1 MSRVLN
7 QDMTIRG
14 LLEQNARER
23 PNRVALR
30 WCENKVWCTRTW
42 SELLARVRELA
53 EGYGSRFGLK
63 PGAENV
69 AMILG
74 NSPAWVEC
82 YQAQSGAGLAV
93 VPIDPKLHD
102 GEVEYIL
109 RDAEAVVVTTDA
121 AHLRMMMNLVPKL
134 PKLRGIVVVDGII
147 FDGQKIG
154 VIPVVGCN
162 SLRIAGGGA
171 WYDAHVAQTEDVA
184 SIIYTSGTTGK
195 PKGAMLTHRN
205 FCSDAEGGIR
215 TFGADLNEKDGFL
228 VVLPLFHAFSFTA
241 NFVVSMIPGAAML
254 FVESLRTVGR
264 DIRLLRPSVIFAV
277 PLLAEK
283 LYDKIQRGL
292 KESRLARFLMA
303 IGLRGPVMHMVLLK
317 LGGRLR
323 YMVTG
328 GAPCPRHVLECFRK
342 LHVNFVE
349 GYGLTECA
357 PIVSVTSST
366 CTKIGTIG
374 KPCAG
379 VEVRLA
385 DVNASGVGELQVK
398 GPNVMK
404 GYFHNE
410 AATREA
416 FDGEWLATGDL
427 ASIDEDGLITIRGR
441 KKALIVN
448 REGKNIYPEEVETVL
463 AKEPCVKDVIVVGY
477 VQGGVP
483 GERVGAVVY
492 PDEDWFAA
500 QGGGTK
506 PSWSEMEAQTTKR
519 VQERC
524 AELADYKRVRKV
536 VVSHEPLERTAIG
549 KVRRVTYKGSLD
561 E

>member
-1 MSRVLN
+1 
-7 QDMTIRG
+7 MTVRG
-14 LLEQNARER
+14 LLEKNALEQ
-23 PNRVALR
+23 PERVALR
-30 WCENKVWCTRTW
+30 WCEGKAWQSRTW
-42 SELLARVRELA
+42 REFLARVRDLA
-53 EGYGSRFGLK
+53 EGYGTRFGLV
-63 PGAENV
+63 PGKDNV
-69 AMILG
+69 ALILG
-74 NSPAWVEC
+74 NSPAWLEC
-82 YQAQSGAGLAV
+82 YQAQAGAGLAV
-93 VPIDPKLHD
+93 VPMDPKLHD

-109 RDAEAVVVTTDA
+109 RDAEVTVITTDA
-121 AHLRMMMNLVPKL
+121 AHLRMMMSLAPKL
-134 PKLRGIVVVDGII
+134 PKLRGIVVVDGVI
-147 FDGQKIG
+147 FEGRKIG
-154 VIPVVGCN
+154 NVPVVGYDH
-162 SLRIAGGGA
+162 LRISGGGA
-171 WYDAHVAQTEDVA
+171 WYDAHIAREEDVA
-184 SIIYTSGTTGK
+184 SIIYTSGTTGR

-205 FCSDAEGGIR
+205 FCTDAEGGIR
-215 TFGADLNEKDGFL
+215 TFGADLNADDSFL

-241 NFVVSMIPGAAML
+241 NFIASMIPCASML

-264 DIRLLRPSVIFAV
+264 DIRLLKPSVICAV

-283 LYDKIQRGL
+283 LYDKIQSGL
-292 KESRLARFLMA
+292 NESKLARFLMA

-317 LGGRLR
+317 LGGCLR

-366 CTKIGTIG
+366 CKKIGTIG

-379 VEVRLA
+379 VSVRLV
-385 DVNASGVGELQVK
+385 DVNEAGVGELQVK

-410 AATREA
+410 KATKEV

-427 ASIDEDGLITIRGR
+427 ASIDEEGLITIRGR

-448 REGKNIYPEEVETVL
+448 REGKNIYPEEVEIAI
-463 AKEPCVKDVIVVGY
+463 AKDPCVKDVIVVGY
-477 VQGGVP
+477 TQGGVP
-483 GERVGAVVY
+483 GERVGAIVY

-500 QGGGTK
+500 QSGGK
-506 PSWSEMEAQTTKR
+506 KSDWAEMEKTAVKR
-519 VQERC
+519 VQGTMS
-524 AELADYKRVRKV
+524 ELADYKRVRKV
-536 VVSHEPLERTAIG
+536 VIYREPLERTAIG
-549 KVRRVTYKGSLD
+549 KVRRVTYKGKLD

>member
-1 MSRVLN
+1 
-7 QDMTIRG
+7 MTVRG
-14 LLEQNARER
+14 LLEKNALEQ
-23 PNRVALR
+23 PERVALR
-30 WCENKVWCTRTW
+30 WCEGKVWQSRTW
-42 SELLARVRELA
+42 REFLARVRDLA
-53 EGYGSRFGLK
+53 EGYGTRFGLV
-63 PGAENV
+63 PGKDNV
-69 AMILG
+69 ALILG
-74 NSPAWVEC
+74 NSPAWLEC
-82 YQAQSGAGLAV
+82 YQAQAGAGLAV
-93 VPIDPKLHD
+93 VPMDPKLHD

-109 RDAEAVVVTTDA
+109 RDAEATVITTDA

-134 PKLRGIVVVDGII
+134 PKLRGIVVVDGVI
-147 FDGQKIG
+147 FEGRKIG
-154 VIPVVGCN
+154 GVPVVGYDH
-162 SLRIAGGGA
+162 LRISGGGA
-171 WYDAHVAQTEDVA
+171 WYDAHIAREEDVA
-184 SIIYTSGTTGK
+184 SIIYTSGTTGR

-205 FCSDAEGGIR
+205 FCTDAEGGIR
-215 TFGADLNEKDGFL
+215 TFGADLNADDSFL

-241 NFVVSMIPGAAML
+241 NFIASMIPCASML

-264 DIRLLRPSVIFAV
+264 DIRLLKPSVICAV

-283 LYDKIQRGL
+283 LYDKIQSGL
-292 KESRLARFLMA
+292 NESKLARFLMA

-366 CTKIGTIG
+366 CKKIGTIG

-379 VEVRLA
+379 VSVRLV
-385 DVNASGVGELQVK
+385 DVNEAGVGELQVK

-410 AATREA
+410 KATKEV

-427 ASIDEDGLITIRGR
+427 ASIDEEGLITIRGR

-448 REGKNIYPEEVETVL
+448 REGKNIYPEEVEIAI
-463 AKEPCVKDVIVVGY
+463 AKDPCVKDVIVVGY
-477 VQGGVP
+477 TQGGVP
-483 GERVGAVVY
+483 GERVGAIVY

-500 QGGGTK
+500 QNGGKK
-506 PSWSEMEAQTTKR
+506 PDWTEMEKTAVKR
-519 VQERC
+519 VQGTMS
-524 AELADYKRVRKV
+524 ELADYKRVRKV
-536 VVSHEPLERTAIG
+536 VIYREPLERTAIG
-549 KVRRVTYKGSLD
+549 KVRRVTYKGKLD

>member
-1 MSRVLN
+1 
-7 QDMTIRG
+7 MTIRG
-14 LLEQNARER
+14 LLEKNALEQPER
-23 PNRVALR
+23 IALR
-30 WCENKVWCTRTW
+30 WCEGKVWKSRTW
-42 SELLARVRELA
+42 REFLARVRDLA
-53 EGYGSRFGLK
+53 EGYGTRFGLI
-63 PGAENV
+63 PGKDNV
-69 AMILG
+69 ALILG
-74 NSPAWVEC
+74 NSPAWLEC
-82 YQAQSGAGLAV
+82 YQAQAGAGLAV
-93 VPIDPKLHD
+93 VPMDPKLHD
-102 GEVEYIL
+102 GEVEFIL
-109 RDAEAVVVTTDA
+109 RDAEVTVITTDA

-134 PKLRGIVVVDGII
+134 PKLRGIVVVDGVI
-147 FDGQKIG
+147 FEGRKIG
-154 VIPVVGCN
+154 DVPVVGYDH
-162 SLRIAGGGA
+162 LRISGGGA
-171 WYDAHVAQTEDVA
+171 WYDAHIAREEDVA
-184 SIIYTSGTTGK
+184 SIIYTSGTTGR

-205 FCSDAEGGIR
+205 FCTDAEGGIR
-215 TFGADLNEKDGFL
+215 TFGADLNGDDSFL

-241 NFVVSMIPGAAML
+241 NFIASMIPCASML

-264 DIRLLRPSVIFAV
+264 DIRLLKPSVICAV

-283 LYDKIQRGL
+283 LYDKIQDGL
-292 KESRLARFLMA
+292 HESKLARFLMA

-366 CTKIGTIG
+366 CKKIGTIG

-379 VEVRLA
+379 VSVRLV
-385 DVNASGVGELQVK
+385 DVNEAGVGELQVK

-410 AATREA
+410 KATREV

-427 ASIDEDGLITIRGR
+427 ASIDEEGLITIRGR

-448 REGKNIYPEEVETVL
+448 REGKNIYPEEVEIAI
-463 AKEPCVKDVIVVGY
+463 AKDPCVKDVIVVGY
-477 VQGGVP
+477 TQGGIP
-483 GERVGAVVY
+483 GERVGAIIH

-500 QGGGTK
+500 RNGGKT
-506 PSWSEMEAQTTKR
+506 PDWAEMEKTTVKR
-519 VQERC
+519 VQE
-524 AELADYKRVRKV
+524 AMSDLADYKRARKV
-536 VVSHEPLERTAIG
+536 VVYREPLERTAIG
-549 KVRRVTYKGSLD
+549 KVRRVTYRGKLD

>member
-1 MSRVLN
+1 
-7 QDMTIRG
+7 MTVRG
-14 LLEQNARER
+14 LLEKNALEQ
-23 PNRVALR
+23 PERVALR
-30 WCENKVWCTRTW
+30 WCEGKVWQSRTW
-42 SELLARVRELA
+42 REFLARVRDLA
-53 EGYGSRFGLK
+53 EGYGTRFGLV
-63 PGAENV
+63 PGKDNV
-69 AMILG
+69 ALILG
-74 NSPAWVEC
+74 NSPAWLEC
-82 YQAQSGAGLAV
+82 YQAQAGAGLAV
-93 VPIDPKLHD
+93 VPMDPKLHD

-109 RDAEAVVVTTDA
+109 RDAEVTVITTDA
-121 AHLRMMMNLVPKL
+121 AHLRMMMNLAPKL
-134 PKLRGIVVVDGII
+134 PKLRGIVVVDGVI
-147 FDGQKIG
+147 FEGRKIG
-154 VIPVVGCN
+154 GVPVVGYDH
-162 SLRIAGGGA
+162 LRISGGGA
-171 WYDAHVAQTEDVA
+171 WYDAHIAREEDVA
-184 SIIYTSGTTGK
+184 SIIYTSGTTGR

-205 FCSDAEGGIR
+205 FCTDAEGGIR
-215 TFGADLNEKDGFL
+215 TFGADLNADDSFL

-241 NFVVSMIPGAAML
+241 NFIASMIPCASML

-264 DIRLLRPSVIFAV
+264 DIRLLKPSVICAV

-283 LYDKIQRGL
+283 LYDKIQSGL
-292 KESRLARFLMA
+292 NESKLARFLMA

-366 CTKIGTIG
+366 CKKIGTIG

-379 VEVRLA
+379 VSVRLV
-385 DVNASGVGELQVK
+385 DVNEAGVGELQVK

-410 AATREA
+410 KATKEV

-427 ASIDEDGLITIRGR
+427 ASIDEEGLITIRGR

-448 REGKNIYPEEVETVL
+448 REGKNIYPEEVEIAI
-463 AKEPCVKDVIVVGY
+463 AKDPCVKDVIVVGY
-477 VQGGVP
+477 TQGGVP
-483 GERVGAVVY
+483 GERVGAIVY

-500 QGGGTK
+500 QNGGKK
-506 PSWSEMEAQTTKR
+506 PDWAEMEKTAVKR
-519 VQERC
+519 VQGTM

-536 VVSHEPLERTAIG
+536 VIYREPLERTAIG
-549 KVRRVTYKGSLD
+549 KVRRVTYKGKLD

>member
-1 MSRVLN
+1 
-7 QDMTIRG
+7 MTIRG
-14 LLEQNARER
+14 LLEKNALEQPER
-23 PNRVALR
+23 IALR
-30 WCENKVWCTRTW
+30 WCEGKVWKSRTW
-42 SELLARVRELA
+42 REFLARVRDLA
-53 EGYGSRFGLK
+53 EGYGTRFGLIPEK
-63 PGAENV
+63 DNV
-69 AMILG
+69 ALILG
-74 NSPAWVEC
+74 NSPAWLEC
-82 YQAQSGAGLAV
+82 YQAQAGAGLAV
-93 VPIDPKLHD
+93 VPMDPKLHD
-102 GEVEYIL
+102 GEVEFIL
-109 RDAEAVVVTTDA
+109 RDAEVTVITTDA

-134 PKLRGIVVVDGII
+134 PKLRGIVVVDGVI
-147 FDGQKIG
+147 FEGRKIG
-154 VIPVVGCN
+154 DVPVVGYDH
-162 SLRIAGGGA
+162 LRISGGGA
-171 WYDAHVAQTEDVA
+171 WYDAHIAREEDVA
-184 SIIYTSGTTGK
+184 SIIYTSGTTGR

-205 FCSDAEGGIR
+205 FCTDAEGGIR
-215 TFGADLNEKDGFL
+215 TFGADLDGDDSFL

-241 NFVVSMIPGAAML
+241 NFIASMIPCASML

-264 DIRLLRPSVIFAV
+264 DIRLLKPSVICAV

-283 LYDKIQRGL
+283 LYDKIQDGL
-292 KESRLARFLMA
+292 HESKLARFLMA

-366 CTKIGTIG
+366 CKKIGTIG

-379 VEVRLA
+379 VSVRLV
-385 DVNASGVGELQVK
+385 DVNEAGVGELQVK

-410 AATREA
+410 KATREV

-427 ASIDEDGLITIRGR
+427 ASIDEEGLITIRGR

-448 REGKNIYPEEVETVL
+448 REGKNIYPEEVEIAI
-463 AKEPCVKDVIVVGY
+463 AKDPCVKDVIVVGY
-477 VQGGVP
+477 TQGGIP
-483 GERVGAVVY
+483 GERVGAIIH

-500 QGGGTK
+500 RNGGKT
-506 PSWSEMEAQTTKR
+506 PDWAEMEKTTVKR
-519 VQERC
+519 VQE
-524 AELADYKRVRKV
+524 AMSDLADYKRARKV
-536 VVSHEPLERTAIG
+536 VVYREPLERTAIG
-549 KVRRVTYKGSLD
+549 KVRRVTYRGKLD

>member
-1 MSRVLN
+1 
-7 QDMTIRG
+7 MTVRG
-14 LLEQNARER
+14 LLEKNALEQ
-23 PNRVALR
+23 PERVALR
-30 WCENKVWCTRTW
+30 WCEGKVWKSRTW
-42 SELLARVRELA
+42 REFLARVRDLA
-53 EGYGSRFGLK
+53 EGYGTRFGLI
-63 PGAENV
+63 PGRDNV
-69 AMILG
+69 ALILG
-74 NSPAWVEC
+74 NSPVWLESYLA
-82 YQAQSGAGLAV
+82 QAGAGLAV
-93 VPIDPKLHD
+93 VPMDPKLHD

-109 RDAEAVVVTTDA
+109 RDAEVTVITTDA
-121 AHLRMMMNLVPKL
+121 AHLRMMMNLSPKL
-134 PKLRGIVVVDGII
+134 PKLRGIVVVDGVI
-147 FDGQKIG
+147 FEGRKIG
-154 VIPVVGCN
+154 NVPVVGYDH
-162 SLRIAGGGA
+162 LRISGGGA
-171 WYDAHVAQTEDVA
+171 WYDAHIAREEDVA
-184 SIIYTSGTTGK
+184 SIIYTSGTTGR

-205 FCSDAEGGIR
+205 FCTDAEGGIR
-215 TFGADLNEKDGFL
+215 TFGADLNADDSFL

-241 NFVVSMIPGAAML
+241 NFIASMIPCASML

-264 DIRLLRPSVIFAV
+264 DIRLLKPSVICAV

-283 LYDKIQRGL
+283 LYDKIQSGL
-292 KESRLARFLMA
+292 HESKLARFLMA

-366 CTKIGTIG
+366 CKKIGTIG

-379 VEVRLA
+379 VSVRLV
-385 DVNASGVGELQVK
+385 DVNEAGVGELQVK

-410 AATREA
+410 KATKEV

-427 ASIDEDGLITIRGR
+427 ASIDEEGLITIRGR

-448 REGKNIYPEEVETVL
+448 REGKNIYPEEVEIAI
-463 AKEPCVKDVIVVGY
+463 AKDSCVKDVIVVGY
-477 VQGGVP
+477 TQGGVP
-483 GERVGAVVY
+483 GERVGAIVY

-500 QGGGTK
+500 QNGGKK
-506 PSWSEMEAQTTKR
+506 PDWAEMEKTTVKR
-519 VQERC
+519 VQGMMS
-524 AELADYKRVRKV
+524 ELADYKRVRKV
-536 VVSHEPLERTAIG
+536 VIYREPLERTAIG
-549 KVRRVTYKGSLD
+549 KVRRVTYKGKLD

>member
-1 MSRVLN
+1 
-7 QDMTIRG
+7 MTVRG
-14 LLEQNARER
+14 LLEKNALEQ
-23 PNRVALR
+23 PERVALR
-30 WCENKVWCTRTW
+30 WCEGKAWQSRTW
-42 SELLARVRELA
+42 REFLARVRDLA
-53 EGYGSRFGLK
+53 EGYGTRFGLV
-63 PGAENV
+63 PGKDNV
-69 AMILG
+69 ALILG
-74 NSPAWVEC
+74 NSPAWLEC
-82 YQAQSGAGLAV
+82 YQAQAGAGLAV
-93 VPIDPKLHD
+93 VPMDPKLHD

-109 RDAEAVVVTTDA
+109 RDAEVTVITTDA
-121 AHLRMMMNLVPKL
+121 AHLRMMMNLAPKL
-134 PKLRGIVVVDGII
+134 PKLRGIVVVDGVI
-147 FDGQKIG
+147 FEGRKIG
-154 VIPVVGCN
+154 NVPVVGYDH
-162 SLRIAGGGA
+162 LRISGGGA
-171 WYDAHVAQTEDVA
+171 WYDAHIAREEDVA

-205 FCSDAEGGIR
+205 FCTDAEGGIR
-215 TFGADLNEKDGFL
+215 TFGADLNADDSFL

-241 NFVVSMIPGAAML
+241 NFIASMIPCASML

-264 DIRLLRPSVIFAV
+264 DIRLLKPSVICAV

-283 LYDKIQRGL
+283 LYDKIQSGL
-292 KESRLARFLMA
+292 HESKLARFLMA

-366 CTKIGTIG
+366 CKKIGTIG

-379 VEVRLA
+379 VSVRLV
-385 DVNASGVGELQVK
+385 DVNEAGVGELQVK

-410 AATREA
+410 KATKEV

-427 ASIDEDGLITIRGR
+427 ASIDEEGLITIRGR

-448 REGKNIYPEEVETVL
+448 REGKNIYPEEVEIAI
-463 AKEPCVKDVIVVGY
+463 AKDPCVKDVIVVGY
-477 VQGGVP
+477 TQGGVP
-483 GERVGAVVY
+483 GERVGAIVY

-500 QGGGTK
+500 QNGGKK
-506 PSWSEMEAQTTKR
+506 PDWTEMEKTAVKR
-519 VQERC
+519 VQGTMS
-524 AELADYKRVRKV
+524 ELADYKRVRKV
-536 VVSHEPLERTAIG
+536 VVYREPLERTAIG
-549 KVRRVTYKGSLD
+549 KVRRVTYKGKLD

>member
-1 MSRVLN
+1 
-7 QDMTIRG
+7 MTVRG
-14 LLEQNARER
+14 LLEKNALEQ
-23 PNRVALR
+23 PERVALR
-30 WCENKVWCTRTW
+30 WCEGKVWQSRTW
-42 SELLARVRELA
+42 REFLARVRDLA
-53 EGYGSRFGLK
+53 EGYGMRFGLI
-63 PGAENV
+63 PGKDNV
-69 AMILG
+69 ALILG
-74 NSPAWVEC
+74 NSPAWLEC
-82 YQAQSGAGLAV
+82 YQAQAGAGLAV
-93 VPIDPKLHD
+93 VPMDPKLHD

-109 RDAEAVVVTTDA
+109 RDAEVTVITTDA
-121 AHLRMMMNLVPKL
+121 AHLRMMMNLAPKL
-134 PKLRGIVVVDGII
+134 PKLRGIVVVDGVI
-147 FDGQKIG
+147 FEGRKIG
-154 VIPVVGCN
+154 NVPVVGYDH
-162 SLRIAGGGA
+162 LRISGGGA
-171 WYDAHVAQTEDVA
+171 WYDAHIAREEDVA
-184 SIIYTSGTTGK
+184 SIIYTSGTTGR

-205 FCSDAEGGIR
+205 FCTDAEGGIR
-215 TFGADLNEKDGFL
+215 TFGADLNADDSFL

-241 NFVVSMIPGAAML
+241 NFIASMIPCASML

-264 DIRLLRPSVIFAV
+264 DIRLLKPSVICAV

-283 LYDKIQRGL
+283 LYDKIQSGL
-292 KESRLARFLMA
+292 HESKLARFLMA

-366 CTKIGTIG
+366 CKKIGTIG

-379 VEVRLA
+379 VSVRLV
-385 DVNASGVGELQVK
+385 DVNEAGVGELQVK

-410 AATREA
+410 KATKEV

-427 ASIDEDGLITIRGR
+427 ASIDEEGLITIRGR

-448 REGKNIYPEEVETVL
+448 REGKNIYPEEVEIAI
-463 AKEPCVKDVIVVGY
+463 AKDPCVKDVIVVGY
-477 VQGGVP
+477 TQGGVP
-483 GERVGAVVY
+483 GERVGAIVY

-500 QGGGTK
+500 QNGGKK
-506 PSWSEMEAQTTKR
+506 PDWTEMEKTAVKR
-519 VQERC
+519 VQGTMS
-524 AELADYKRVRKV
+524 ELADYKRVRKV
-536 VVSHEPLERTAIG
+536 VVYREPLERTAIG
-549 KVRRVTYKGSLD
+549 KVRRVTYKGKLD